1 MKSNRIRFLLLL
13 AWLLPSLAAFSQV
26 DTAFWFAVPKLCSH
40 EHWPVKLVV
49 TTFDEPA
56 TITVTKPAMGNQQV
70 ATFTVPANSSNAQVL
85 VQDGN
90 SFGGFE
96 CAHNAV
102 SNYGLYIHSTTKVIA
117 YIAVQ
122 RNNSEIY
129 ALKGKNGLGTQFF
142 VTMQYQYDNGSA
154 TGFGYPQARNSVEV
168 IATEDNTVVTI
179 TPSATCGNGTHP
191 ANVPFTVTLNKGQ
204 VYCFASDSQLGSN
217 HLCGS
222 IITSN
227 KPVAVDV
234 TDDSVTPHS
243 TPNMTD
249 NDGNGS
255 ADLVADQLVPEEW
268 AGAEYIVIPS
278 PTALANT
285 APGATGGTYYLDYA
299 FIFALE
305 DNTLVRIFTS
315 TSPNNPVTYT
325 MNRGD
330 KQKYHFTNSNPVYIY
345 ATNETMDETKNIF
358 VFQITGAG
366 KEFGGTQL
374 PSLQCTG
381 SRAVGYCPLRCEMTD
396 SWGNYHSKT
405 LLLTLLCQSNYTP
418 YFSINGNSNLITASD
433 WHDVPSSNFKYCCK
447 NVTSNFAPTATTM
460 VPFRVTNSQGEFHMA
475 MFDVNGS
482 YDDCSISYFSEYA
495 PSSSLSWNR
504 TAMQT
509 EYCEGDTIFFVIDT
523 VDVGNLSFYGPNGY
537 EDETEPAYMANAMPE
552 HTGMFRVEGYDTRG
566 CFPEALKDSIWI
578 EVYPKKDTIL
588 RDTICLGAG
597 YDRFGFVIEPER
609 TNEPGLLCDS
619 LRLQEEAHGC
629 DSLVV
634 LELVI
639 RDNAFVELELTSC
652 KEYTWN
658 GRTYDNSGDYQQT
671 LTDVHGCDSLVKL
684 HLEIVEPSVEIITS
698 GDFCESGQTVLT
710 AVSDYMDFEWS
721 TGATTPSIIA
731 TEPGL
736 YSVTVTEGDCQA
748 ATRTTIPSC
757 EFTLH
762 MPNAITP
769 SNRDGLNDYLC
780 IPEYVQRFISDFDIE
795 IYDRWGELIF
805 KTNNIGFH
813 WSGENAKVS
822 EVYVYVIRVKNLDG
836 KAFVYKGEVTVL

>member
-1 MKSNRIRFLLLL
+1 MKSDRIRLLLL
-13 AWLLPSLAAFSQV
+13 LWLLPFSAIFAQV
-26 DTAFWFAVPKLCSH
+26 DTEFWFAVPKLCDH
-40 EHWPVKLVV
+40 EHWPVRLVV

-56 TITVTKPAMGNQQV
+56 TITVTKPAMGNATV
-70 ATFTVPANSSNAQVL
+70 ATFTVPANSSSASVL
-85 VQDGN
+85 VENQAG
-90 SFGGFE
+90 FAGFE
-96 CAHNAV
+96 CAHNAT
-102 SNYGLYIHSTTKVIA
+102 SNYGLHIQSTTKVIA
-117 YIAVQ
+117 YVAVQ

-129 ALKGKNGLGTQFF
+129 ALKGKNGLGTQFL

-154 TGFGYPQARNSVEV
+154 TGSGYSQARNSVEV
-168 IATEDNTVVTI
+168 IATEDGTVVTI
-179 TPSATCGNGTHP
+179 TPSATCGNGSHQ

-204 VYCFASDSQLGSN
+204 VYCFASDSQLGSG
-217 HLCGS
+217 HLGGTV
-222 IITSN
+222 ITSN

-243 TPNMTD
+243 TPNMTTD
-249 NDGNGS
+249 NGGGS
-255 ADLVADQLVPEEW
+255 ADLVADQLVPEDW

-278 PTALANT
+278 PSVLANT
-285 APGATGGTYYLDYA
+285 APGATGGDYYLDYA
-299 FIFALE
+299 FIYALE
-305 DNTLVRIFTS
+305 DNTVVRLFTLNN
-315 TSPNNPVTYT
+315 PNNPITYT

-330 KQKYHFTNSNPVYIY
+330 KQKYHFTNSNPIFIY
-345 ATNETMDETKNIF
+345 ATNETMDEMKKIF

-381 SRAVGYCPLRCEMTD
+381 SRAVGYCPLQSEMT
-396 SWGNYHSKT
+396 SPSVHSKT
-405 LLLTLLCQSNYTP
+405 LYLTLLCQSDFTSH
-418 YFSINGNSNLITASD
+418 FAINGNTNLITASD
-433 WHDVPSSNFKYCCK
+433 WHDVPASNFKYCCK
-447 NVTSNFAPTATTM
+447 DVTSSFAPTATTM

-495 PSSSLSWNR
+495 PSSSLSWAR
-504 TAMQT
+504 ASMQT
-509 EYCEGDTIFFVIDT
+509 EYCEGDTIFFLIDT
-523 VDVGNLSFYGPNGY
+523 VDVGNLTIYGPNGY
-537 EDETEPAYMANAMPE
+537 ADESGAAYMADAMPE
-552 HTGMFRVEGYDTRG
+552 HTGMFRLEGYDIRG

-578 EVYPKKDTIL
+578 DVYPKKDTLL

-597 YDRFGFVIEPER
+597 YDWFGFVIEPER
-609 TNEPGLLCDS
+609 TNEPGLLRDS

-634 LELVI
+634 LELTI
-639 RDNAFVELELTSC
+639 RDDASVEFELTAC
-652 KEYTWN
+652 REYTWN
-658 GRTYDNSGDYQQT
+658 GHTYENSGDYQQT
-671 LTDVHGCDSLVKL
+671 LTDVHGCDSLVTL
-684 HLEIVEPSVEIITS
+684 HLEIVEPSVEIVTS

-710 AVSDYMDFEWS
+710 AVSDYMNFEWS

-731 TEPGL
+731 TAPGL